1 MIQALL
7 TSTSVRPNFSSTCS
21 AAATSEALSVTSG
34 SDGEAVNSE
43 IVS

>member
-21 AAATSEALSVTSG
+21 AAATSEA
-34 SDGEAVNSE
+34 DQWQAIIASE
-43 IVS
+43 PVF